1 MHPEPDSERLSEYEK
16 DRIAWNLPLPAD
28 LQRTLRVAVGKNAEA
43 DQERGEAKPLE
54 PAA

>member
-1 MHPEPDSERLSEYEK
+1 MHPEPESDRVPEYEK

-28 LQRTLRVAVGKNAEA
+28 LRRAHRAAVTKAPEP
-43 DQERGEAKPLE
+43 DQEHDEATPLE